1 MTAQIEV
8 FDQSRLMGLAY
19 RITGSMTDAEDVIQ
33 DAWIRWQS
41 RTHHDIRDPGGYLT
55 RVVTNLSLDKLRAQ
69 KKERDAYV
77 GSWLPEPQVE
87 NFPAQKHTDP
97 QHSLEL
103 AEDLSIAFLLALE
116 SLSPSERVVFILHD
130 VFAYSFNEVADIL
143 EREPASCRQLA
154 SRARKALSAG
164 KRRYTGDLAKG
175 KALATAFQQAIRDG
189 DVAELTA
196 LLSDQVTFISDGG
209 GKVAAVPKPVSGA
222 AKVAKMLIG
231 FAKTYADRDDLL
243 SRFVAVN
250 QLPGFV
256 LGNSETIIQTVA
268 LDVNAQG
275 LIEKIYVVRNPEKLR
290 HLLA

>member
-1 MTAQIEV
+1 M
-8 FDQSRLMGLAY
+8 
-19 RITGSMTDAEDVIQ
+19 
-33 DAWIRWQS
+33 
-41 RTHHDIRDPGGYLT
+41 
-55 RVVTNLSLDKLRAQ
+55 
-69 KKERDAYV
+69 
-77 GSWLPEPQVE
+77 
-87 NFPAQKHTDP
+87 
-97 QHSLEL
+97 
-103 AEDLSIAFLLALE
+103 
-116 SLSPSERVVFILHD
+116 
-130 VFAYSFNEVADIL
+130 
-143 EREPASCRQLA
+143 
-154 SRARKALSAG
+154 
-164 KRRYTGDLAKG
+164 
-175 KALATAFQQAIRDG
+175 ATAFQQAIRDG

-231 FAKTYADRDDLL
+231 FAKTYADRDDLQ
-243 SRFVAVN
+243 SRFVAVD